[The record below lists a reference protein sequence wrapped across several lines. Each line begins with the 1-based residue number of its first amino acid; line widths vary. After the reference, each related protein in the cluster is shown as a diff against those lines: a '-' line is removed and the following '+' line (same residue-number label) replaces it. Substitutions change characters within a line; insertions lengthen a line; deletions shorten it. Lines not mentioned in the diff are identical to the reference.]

1 MVVVNESF
9 TSIMITTFQYTR
21 EYGKGLIRR
30 KFGTTVLLYTNTYI
44 KYCYKT
50 KKQTLR
56 RRRIQLIH
64 SHKQTYVDP
73 KFVFYCLHKSCFSDY
88 ILVLVVEIRSNTKN
102 HQKLFSSQVMLSN
115 YSKKVGNPI

>member
-1 MVVVNESF
+1 MVKVLYEESLVEQLYC
-9 TSIMITTFQYTR
+9 TQIHISSIA
-21 EYGKGLIRR
+21 
-30 KFGTTVLLYTNTYI
+30 I
-44 KYCYKT
+44 KQ
-50 KKQTLR
+50 KKTLR